1 MTTAMVFLN
10 QLHKDVQDDYT
21 DSIDREDALVLI
33 DELIMKLAKLK

>member
-10 QLHKDVQDDYT
+10 QLHRDVQDDYT
-21 DSIDREDALVLI
+21 DSIDRDETLVLI

>member
-10 QLHKDVQDDYT
+10 QLHRDVQDDYT
-21 DSIDREDALVLI
+21 DSIDREDTLVLI